1 MAETWVVVADSGRA
15 RFFEGDARRGLKELD
30 ILVAPELRK
39 REQALASDRPGRI
52 DTQAAGVHSMGR
64 PDSIKNHERENF
76 ARRVATHIEDA
87 RRAGSVERL
96 TLIAAPR
103 FLGQLRAQLS
113 DQCAALVTCTI
124 DKDLTALPPARL
136 VDHLPRYAS

>member
-30 ILVAPELRK
+30 VLVAPDLRL

-52 DTQAAGVHSMGR
+52 DTQAGGVHSMGR
-64 PDSIKNHERENF
+64 QESVKNHERESF
-76 ARRVATHIEDA
+76 ARRVAARIEDA
-87 RRAGSVERL
+87 RRAGVLDRV

-103 FLGQLRAQLS
+103 FLGQLRAQLT
-113 DQCAALVTCTI
+113 DQSAALVTCTI
-124 DKDLTALPPARL
+124 DKDLTALAPARL
-136 VDHLPRYAS
+136 VDHLPRFAS